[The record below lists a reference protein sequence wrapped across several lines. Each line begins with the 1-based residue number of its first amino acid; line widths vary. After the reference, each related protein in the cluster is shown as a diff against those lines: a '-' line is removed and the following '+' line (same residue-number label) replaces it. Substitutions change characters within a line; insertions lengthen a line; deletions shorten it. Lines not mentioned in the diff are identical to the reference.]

1 MSLRTV
7 DRMGL
12 LRDLALTLLAHRVD
26 IDSLTAYTVSGG
38 GGHGDAAGGEGVNGE
53 SISAVKIPHDA
64 AQAQHWIFASDFKA
78 A

>member
-1 MSLRTV
+1 MSLRAV

-38 GGHGDAAGGEGVNGE
+38 GGGGGDAAGGGGVNGGVVNGIE
-53 SISAVKIPHDA
+53 ASNPHDTT
-64 AQAQHWIFASDFKA
+64 QH
-78 A
+78 